1 VTAAG
6 FRERLRAGDR
16 LVGTFVS
23 TPDGALAE
31 LLGEAFD
38 VVVVDLEH
46 SAIGAGDMQLIA
58 IAAQARGSAV
68 LARVPHA
75 DSELLAIALDAGLDG
90 VVVPS
95 IDSAAQARDT
105 VARLRYPPAG
115 RRGFGP
121 RRANRYGRDGAYRLT
136 ADDGLAC
143 VVQIESAAGVDAAA
157 AIAAV
162 AGVDALLV
170 GPADLSFALGTPLD
184 PSSAPMRLAIDA
196 TQAAASA
203 AGIASGIASNVE
215 PHLLGELV
223 DDRCTLLLQ
232 STDLRMYAAVA
243 DRTAAAAR
251 AALQAL
257 PRAPLHG
264 QAEVNA

>member
-1 VTAAG
+1 MTGG
-6 FRERLRAGDR
+6 FRDRLCAGDR

-46 SAIGAGDMQLIA
+46 SAIGLGDMQAIA
-58 IAAQARGSAV
+58 IAAQGRGSAV
-68 LARVPHA
+68 LARVPGA
-75 DSELLAIALDAGLDG
+75 DSELLGVALDAGLDG

-95 IDSAAQARDT
+95 VESVPQAVDA
-105 VARLRYPPAG
+105 VARLRYPPGG

-121 RRANRYGRDGAYRLT
+121 RRANRYGRDREYRHT

-143 VVQIESAAGVDAAA
+143 IVQIESAAGVDEAA

-162 AGVDALLV
+162 AGVDALVL

-184 PSSAPMRLAIDA
+184 PFSAPMRLAIDV
-196 TQAAASA
+196 TQAGASA
-203 AGIASGIASNVE
+203 AGIAFGIASNVS
-215 PHLLGELV
+215 PDLLGDLV

-232 STDLRMYAAVA
+232 GTDLRMYAAVA
-243 DRTAAAAR
+243 DHTAAAAR

-257 PRAPLHG
+257 PRPPVDG
-264 QAEVNA
+264 KAEVSV